1 MLHLMSKVI
10 EHLGPRVFI
19 HIRRHFSQE
28 LVAIIVVVAERG
40 IGLDLRQY
48 GGLFRVRDGGEELR

>member
-28 LVAIIVVVAERG
+28 LVINVVVAERG
-40 IGLDLRQY
+40 IVLDLRQY
-48 GGLFRVRDGGEELR
+48 GGLFRVGDGGKG

>member
-1 MLHLMSKVI
+1 LLHFVSKAI
-10 EHLGPRVFI
+10 EHLSPRVFI

-28 LVAIIVVVAERG
+28 LVIIVVAERG

-48 GGLFRVRDGGEELR
+48 GGLFRVGDGGKS